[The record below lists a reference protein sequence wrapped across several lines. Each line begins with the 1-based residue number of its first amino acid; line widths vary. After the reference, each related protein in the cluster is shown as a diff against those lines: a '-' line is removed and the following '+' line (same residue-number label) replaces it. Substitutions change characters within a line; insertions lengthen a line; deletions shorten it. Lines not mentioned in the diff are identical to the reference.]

1 MPEKYYYAKYR
12 GKVTNNEDP
21 DREGRICVRVAAV
34 LGGKEIFWALPSVP
48 YAAKDVGF
56 FFLPPV
62 DSNVWIEF
70 EGGNLQHPIWTGCFW
85 NKGEI
90 PVLDNVSYKEV
101 PSIKVIKTEK
111 AMIKLNDL
119 SEEGDG
125 GVTIETNS
133 GLKIVMNDS
142 SIEISSSSTRS
153 VKLTPDSVSVNDDAL
168 EVT

>member
-21 DREGRICVRVAAV
+21 DKEGRICVRVAAV
-34 LGGKEIFWALPSVP
+34 LGDKEIFWALPSVP
-48 YAAKDVGF
+48 YAAKGVGF

-90 PVLDNVSYKEV
+90 PVLDNVSPK
-101 PSIKVIKTEK
+101 
-111 AMIKLNDL
+111 
-119 SEEGDG
+119 
-125 GVTIETNS
+125 
-133 GLKIVMNDS
+133 
-142 SIEISSSSTRS
+142 
-153 VKLTPDSVSVNDDAL
+153 
-168 EVT
+168 